1 METGTVARA
10 SARRTEKGVAIVLA
24 MGVAALAA
32 MAATAILVTQS
43 TWARHRELNSDHA
56 QAQAIVGAG
65 LDWVRAIL
73 SDDRRAS
80 NVDHLGEPWAL
91 RLPPVPVEN
100 GELAGF
106 IEDQQGR
113 FNLNN
118 LVTGGKVSPAHLA
131 QFQRLLSILELPL
144 SLAGALADWI
154 DEDSES
160 QPLDGAEND
169 YYLALDPPYLAAN
182 RPLIDVAELALV
194 RGFDDSVRARLRL
207 FVTALPRLTPV
218 NVNTAPPEVLAGIV
232 KGLDLD
238 RARELAAQRD
248 RIYFGSADDFVRR
261 APGGVEVSPENITV
275 RSDYFRV
282 SMRVTIGQSVAQGAA
297 LLVRD
302 NTGWPSVIWR
312 KYL

>member
-1 METGTVARA
+1 
-10 SARRTEKGVAIVLA
+10 VAIVLA

-43 TWARHRELNSDHA
+43 TWARQRELTSDHA
-56 QAQAIVGAG
+56 QAQILVEAG
-65 LDWVRAIL
+65 LDWVRAVL
-73 SDDRRAS
+73 DDDRRTS

-91 RLPPVPVEN
+91 RLPPVPLEN

-118 LVTGGKVSPAHLA
+118 VVTGGKVSPAQLA
-131 QFQRLLSILELPL
+131 QFQRLLSILDLPL

-154 DEDSES
+154 DTDSEP

-169 YYLALDPPYLAAN
+169 YYLTLDPPYLPAN
-182 RPLIDVAELALV
+182 RPLVDVAELALV
-194 RGFDDSVRARLRL
+194 RGFNDSVRARLRP
-207 FVTALPRLTPV
+207 FVTALPRSTPL
-218 NVNTAPPEVLAGIV
+218 NVNTAPPEVLAAII

-238 RARELAAQRD
+238 RARELVAQRD
-248 RIYFGSADDFVRR
+248 RIYFSSADDFVRR
-261 APGGVEVSPENITV
+261 APGGVEISAENITV

-282 SMRVTIGQSVAQGAA
+282 SMRVTIGQAAARGTA
-297 LLVRD
+297 LLAR
-302 NTGWPSVIWR
+302 NNAGWPSVVWR

>member
-1 METGTVARA
+1 MKTGTVMT
-10 SARRTEKGVAIVLA
+10 ARRTEKGVAIVLA

-43 TWARHRELNSDHA
+43 TWARHTELTSDHA
-56 QAQAIVGAG
+56 QARAIVGAG

-73 SDDRRAS
+73 NDDRRAS

-118 LVTGGKVSPAHLA
+118 LVTGGKVSPAQLA
-131 QFQRLLSILELPL
+131 QFERLLSILELPL

-154 DEDSES
+154 DEDSEP

-182 RPLIDVAELALV
+182 RSLVDVTELALV
-194 RGFDDSVRARLRL
+194 RGFDDSVRARLRP
-207 FVTALPRLTPV
+207 FVTALPRLTSV
-218 NVNTAPPEVLAGIV
+218 NVNTAPAEVLAAIV

-238 RARELAAQRD
+238 RARELAALRD

-261 APGGVEVSPENITV
+261 VPGGVEVSRENITV

-282 SMRVTIGQSVAQGAA
+282 SMRVTIGQSVAQGTA

-302 NTGWPSVIWR
+302 NAGWPSVIWR